1 MDLVAVV
8 DTQLERTRSQLVKFL
23 TSLLV
28 RLVAAR
34 LQVWCQLIAIE
45 LQRLMAVAGDLDR
58 AMAQGCHGQIVLRA
72 EVVALRFA
80 FLAQQQISRQ
90 LLVVAV
96 VVGKA
101 VVVAVAVQQE
111 SM

>member
-8 DTQLERTRSQLVKFL
+8 DTQQERTQSQLVKHL
-23 TSLLV
+23 PSLLV
-28 RLVAAR
+28 RLVEAR

-72 EVVALRFA
+72 EVDVQRFD
-80 FLAQQQISRQ
+80 
-90 LLVVAV
+90 
-96 VVGKA
+96 
-101 VVVAVAVQQE
+101 
-111 SM
+111 

>member
-58 AMAQGCHGQIVLRA
+58 AMAQGCHGRIVLRA
-72 EVVALRFA
+72 EVDVQRFD
-80 FLAQQQISRQ
+80 
-90 LLVVAV
+90 
-96 VVGKA
+96 
-101 VVVAVAVQQE
+101 
-111 SM
+111 